1 MVVIVG
7 ALVVMAIEV
16 TDGEAVTTGAL
27 PELLPVPVGWT
38 PVEDSVP
45 VTLDPPVERVLVADS
60 PLLLV
65 DWETVEDSVPA
76 ELGFP
81 VEADPPLDELSE
93 VPVEE
98 AAESVAVADEEP
110 VVIGRLLEL
119 ACVPVAV
126 GELETGVRVIGVRD
140 GEREAEELET
150 TVCVLEDSVVEDSV
164 VEDSVVPAV
173 GDEVDEMLVETTGV
187 EVLTVS
193 EVV

>member
-7 ALVVMAIEV
+7 ALVVVAIEV
-16 TDGEAVTTGAL
+16 TDGEAVTTGVL

-98 AAESVAVADEEP
+98 AAESVAVADEET

-164 VEDSVVPAV
+164 VPAV
-173 GDEVDEMLVETTGV
+173 EDEVDEMLVETTGV